1 MNKIQEFFS
10 QNLDKVEAY
19 VRSGGL
25 VSQGSVGEKCK
36 LVFENGY
43 LNVFTRL
50 EYNHV
55 CVSELVRKKMYEVRE
70 KESFNYA
77 VVGDLFTEVN
87 ELIKST
93 YVQISTI
100 SPYEIA
106 SVNSTYTDKQVLR
119 DCEIKYKDGSIV
131 KIMAVE
137 PIKQVETV

>member
-25 VSQGSVGEKCK
+25 VSHGSVGEKCQ

-55 CVSELVRKKMYEVRE
+55 CVSELVRQKMYEVRE
-70 KESFNYA
+70 KEKFNYA
-77 VVGDLFTEVN
+77 TVGDLFDAVN
-87 ELIKST
+87 VLIKNT
-93 YVQISTI
+93 YVQVASI
-100 SPYEIA
+100 SPYEIKSINLSYA
-106 SVNSTYTDKQVLR
+106 DKQVLR
-119 DCEIKYKDGSIV
+119 DCEITYNDGSLV
-131 KIMAVE
+131 KIKAIE
-137 PIKQVETV
+137 PIKTV